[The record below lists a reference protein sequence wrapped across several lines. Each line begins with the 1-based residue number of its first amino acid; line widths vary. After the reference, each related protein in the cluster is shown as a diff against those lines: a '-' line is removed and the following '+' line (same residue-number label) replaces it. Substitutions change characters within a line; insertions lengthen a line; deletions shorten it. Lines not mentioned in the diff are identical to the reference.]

1 MEYGLLIMFILTNL
15 AWAVACIFTNLTWYA
30 LATKQNEEW
39 AAHNLELIAHN
50 LELIE
55 RYYGRATNER
65 NLQDL
70 RTRAADLQRHSVRA
84 DGEEGQDHG
93 KL

>member
-1 MEYGLLIMFILTNL
+1 MEHGLLIMFILTNL
-15 AWAVACIFTNLTWYA
+15 VWAVVCIFTNLTWYA

-39 AAHNLELIAHN
+39 ADHN

-55 RYYGRATNER
+55 RYYGRTTNER

-70 RTRAADLQRHSVRA
+70 RPCTANLQRHLLRSDA
-84 DGEEGQDHG
+84 EEGQDNG
-93 KL
+93 NV

>member
-39 AAHNLELIAHN
+39 ADHN

-55 RYYGRATNER
+55 RYYGRTTNER

-70 RTRAADLQRHSVRA
+70 RTRSADIQGHSVR
-84 DGEEGQDHG
+84 GEEG
-93 KL
+93 